1 MTILEQLE
9 ALSQRTGVSGT
20 EYSVSE
26 YAAQQLGRFSET
38 VCTDV
43 LGNVY
48 ARIGLF
54 DPGKPTLL
62 LDAHMDEIGMVITH
76 IDEEGF
82 LRVGNCGGVDR
93 RILPAQQVTIHG
105 VKEYKGVVCSTPPHL
120 AKEETPSFPA
130 VEELYIDTG
139 FSAKDLVGKIA
150 PGDKV
155 TVDAH
160 FRELMNG
167 RVCGKALDDRSGM
180 AAILLTLERIKEET
194 EACACNVLVLFS
206 VQEEIREAGAHVA
219 SSYLDADYAV
229 SIDVS
234 FGWTP
239 DTPEYS
245 CGELGKGVMIGY
257 SPTLSQDFSRRLTKL
272 ALDHHIPHQIEVM
285 PGITSTNADIIG
297 VSRGGVRTATL
308 SIPLR
313 YMHTPIETLEID
325 DIMSVSDLLCILI
338 KEGVSD
344 HE

>member
-1 MTILEQLE
+1 MTILEQLK
-9 ALSQRTGVSGT
+9 ALSEKTGVSGA
-20 EYSVSE
+20 EGSVSA

-54 DPGKPTLL
+54 DPEKPTLL
-62 LDAHMDEIGMVITH
+62 LDGHMDEIGMIITH

-82 LRVGNCGGVDR
+82 IRVGNCGGVDR
-93 RILPAQQVTIHG
+93 RVLPAQQVTIHG
-105 VKEYKGVVCSTPPHL
+105 EQKYKGVVCSTPPHL
-120 AKEETPSFPA
+120 SKEEKPSFPA
-130 VEELYIDTG
+130 VDELYIDAG
-139 FSAKDLVGKIA
+139 FSAEDLAGKVA

-155 TVDAH
+155 TVDAN
-160 FRELMNG
+160 FCELMNG

-180 AAILLTLERIKEET
+180 AAILLTLERIKEEQET
-194 EACACNVLVLFS
+194 SACNVLVLFS
-206 VQEEIREAGAHVA
+206 VQEEIREAGAHAA
-219 SSYLDADYAV
+219 SSYLDADYAL

-257 SPTLSQDFSRRLTKL
+257 SPTLSYDFSRRLTAL
-272 ALDHHIPHQIEVM
+272 ATKMNIPHQIEVM
-285 PGITSTNADIIG
+285 PGITSTNADVIG
-297 VSRGGVRTATL
+297 VSRGGVRTGTL

-313 YMHTPIETLEID
+313 YMHTPVETLEID
-325 DIMSVSDLLCILI
+325 DIKAVSDLLCILI